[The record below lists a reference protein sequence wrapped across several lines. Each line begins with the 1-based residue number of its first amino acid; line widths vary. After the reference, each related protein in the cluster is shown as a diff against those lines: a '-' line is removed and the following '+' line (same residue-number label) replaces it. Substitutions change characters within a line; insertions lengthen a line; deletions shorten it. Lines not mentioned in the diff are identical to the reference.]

1 MNVKVTITV
10 LVLGI
15 SAPAIAEKPEW
26 AGKGKPTRE
35 QVEEHREKM
44 KSKSGDYRKGYDD
57 DRERM
62 TEDYKKSKEDKNKE
76 KMKQEKKDKEQ
87 RLKDKAKKSNDD
99 DDSYEGEHQREKSEN
114 KGRKW
119 WQLWGDNS

>member
-1 MNVKVTITV
+1 MNVKVTIAV

-15 SAPAIAEKPEW
+15 SAPATAEKPEW

-62 TEDYKKSKEDKNKE
+62 IEDYKKSKENKE
-76 KMKQEKKDKEQ
+76 KTKQEKKDKEQ
-87 RLKDKAKKSNDD
+87 RLKDKAKKSDDD
-99 DDSYEGEHQREKSEN
+99 DDSYEGERQREKSEN